1 MIVMIFVTPITFKT
15 VQKFPTVSLDF
26 TVNVN
31 IIVMLKF
38 TNLPRPWSKMLFSP
52 VFPLFQTWHQFS
64 LHKHCPNGETC
75 STSSSVVAEFSPNLV
90 EAELD
95 FRIPNSE
102 LHTP

>member
-15 VQKFPTVSLDF
+15 VQKFLTVSLDF

-31 IIVMLKF
+31 IIVILKF
-38 TNLPRPWSKMLFSP
+38 TNLPRPWSKMLFCP
-52 VFPLFQTWHQFS
+52 LFPLFRTWHQFS
-64 LHKHCPNGETC
+64 LFSFINTVQTC

-95 FRIPNSE
+95 ENTE
-102 LHTP
+102 Q